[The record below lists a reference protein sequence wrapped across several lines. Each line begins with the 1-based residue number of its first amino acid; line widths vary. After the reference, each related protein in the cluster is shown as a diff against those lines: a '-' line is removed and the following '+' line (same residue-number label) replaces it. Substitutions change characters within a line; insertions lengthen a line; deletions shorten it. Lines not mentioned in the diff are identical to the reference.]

1 MFEWILRIKNSQSFK
16 WEVNMS
22 QKWISTRNPAF
33 VVTAFDTSARSGLSN
48 LFRCAVPQFLGVIS
62 LLFLFPRFTFA
73 AETPSASSPEPQ
85 IFTSVFV
92 PVALTLLLAALAVW
106 MIKLRVRQKADQ
118 GPLKLIQNVPLG
130 AKERVFVAE
139 YNQAQILIAVSSSG
153 IQIVPESSI
162 LSAATDMKVKDSF
175 SSDLTVANWKAAY
188 EHKASSVL
196 K

>member
-1 MFEWILRIKNSQSFK
+1 
-16 WEVNMS
+16 MS

-106 MIKLRVRQKADQ
+106 MIKWRVRQKADQ

-162 LSAATDMKVKDSF
+162 SSVAADLKAKDSF
-175 SSDLTVANWKAAY
+175 SSDLTVTNWKAAY
-188 EHKASSVL
+188 EHKTSSVL